1 MSVASKLKR
10 KARGERPYFFDDP
23 NVDRVIA
30 MVMGLAGEVAVLHDR
45 LDTLERLVEK
55 SGGVKRAEIDA
66 YKPTAAVAAERA
78 AWREGFLSEVLR
90 IIESEVEAL
99 ATGDT
104 AKYDTAIKGVETDAP
119 VPTRK
124 PARAAKP
131 AKAAK
136 AAQPAKPPKPAARKK

>member
-1 MSVASKLKR
+1 MSVGSTLKR
-10 KARGERPYFFDDP
+10 KARGERPYFFEDP
-23 NVDRVIA
+23 SVDRVIA

-45 LDTLERLVEK
+45 LDTLERLVEQQ
-55 SGGVKRAEIDA
+55 GGVKRTAIDA
-66 YKPTAAVAAERA
+66 YKPSAAVAAERA

-119 VPTRK
+119 APKR
-124 PARAAKP
+124 
-131 AKAAK
+131 KAA
-136 AAQPAKPPKPAARKK
+136 KPAARKKK